1 MALVRTMV
9 DDVGCRNAWRDELLL
24 DNISCCHEISFFFFL
39 ARKKPGSCIN
49 QMPYPY
55 SCFL

>member
-24 DNISCCHEISFFFFL
+24 DNISCCHEINFFFL